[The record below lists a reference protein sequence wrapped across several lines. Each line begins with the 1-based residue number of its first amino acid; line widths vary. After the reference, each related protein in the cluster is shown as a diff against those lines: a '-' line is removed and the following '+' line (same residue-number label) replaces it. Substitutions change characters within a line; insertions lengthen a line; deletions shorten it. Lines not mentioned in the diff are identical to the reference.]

1 MDVFDALQ
9 ALSALSNETR
19 LWVFRLLVQAGPQ
32 GMTAGEISENLS
44 SRQNTMSSHLKT
56 LSQAGLVKS
65 HREGRHVFYRADYD
79 SIQGLVLF
87 LMEDCCQG
95 KAEVCRPVVESL
107 TVANHI
113 LNASKCLKCESY
125 LLHKPGLQVG

>member
-65 HREGRHVFYRADYD
+65 HREGRHVYYRADYD

-95 KAEVCRPVVESL
+95 KAEVCGPVVESL
-107 TVANHI
+107 AD
-113 LNASKCLKCESY
+113 
-125 LLHKPGLQVG
+125 